1 MDIELYAGNVSI
13 EPDATSQVLVK
24 LKDTYLDGSV
34 STSDIVNEYL
44 VGELLNEID
53 NDDIISHL
61 ECQGYTITK
70 D

>member
-1 MDIELYAGNVSI
+1 MNFEIYAGKVSI
-13 EPDATSQVLVK
+13 EPDTTNKVMVK

-34 STSDIVNEYL
+34 SASDIVNEYP
-44 VGELLNEID
+44 VNELLDEID

-61 ECQGYTITK
+61 ECQGYTVTK